1 MIEIERH
8 QLANGMQIIVHRDQ
22 SSPLA
27 AFNLLYKVGSRNEN
41 EHRTGFAHLF
51 EHLMF
56 GGSRNV
62 PDYDQVTQIIG
73 AENNAFTTNDMTDY
87 HLVVPS
93 ANIETVFWLE
103 SDRMNE
109 LTISDETLEV
119 QRAVVIEEFKQRCL
133 NQPYGD
139 LDHLSRQL
147 AFKVHPYR
155 WPTIGLDIKHIAEA
169 SLAEVRN
176 FYYNHYAPSNA
187 ILAVAGNVDPQE
199 IFALAEKWFGPIERR
214 PSIMPIHAEPPQTE
228 QRISEVER
236 DVPADTLSVMYHIG
250 GRMSR
255 DYYVC
260 DIATDL
266 LADGTSS
273 RLVQRLAK
281 RDHMTSDVNAFI
293 SGSVDPGLLTLTAT
307 LLPDVNI
314 ADVETAFSEEL
325 QRLIDGDI
333 SDYELRKVKNRNEA
347 TNIFGE
353 TSILAKAQNLAYY
366 EMLGNASMINH
377 ETTIFDSVT
386 RDEISQTLARIVV
399 PENQSILRYRAKQ

>member
-199 IFALAEKWFGPIERR
+199 IFTLAEKWFGSIERR
-214 PSIMPIHAEPPQTE
+214 PSIMPIHVEPPQTE

-314 ADVETAFSEEL
+314 ADVEIAFSEEL

-353 TSILAKAQNLAYY
+353 TSILVKAQNLAYY

>member
-199 IFALAEKWFGPIERR
+199 IFTLAEKWFGPIERR
-214 PSIMPIHAEPPQTE
+214 PSIMPIHVEPQQTE
-228 QRISEVER
+228 QRICEVER
-236 DVPADTLSVMYHIG
+236 DVPADTLSVMYHVG

-314 ADVETAFSEEL
+314 ADIETAFSEEL

-353 TSILAKAQNLAYY
+353 TSILVKAQNLAYY

>member
-27 AFNLLYKVGSRNEN
+27 AFNMLYKVGSRNEN

-139 LDHLSRQL
+139 LDHLSRRL

-199 IFALAEKWFGPIERR
+199 IFTLAEKWFGSIERR
-214 PSIMPIHAEPPQTE
+214 PSIMPIHVEPPQTE
-228 QRISEVER
+228 QRICEVER

-281 RDHMTSDVNAFI
+281 RGHMTSDVNAFI

-314 ADVETAFSEEL
+314 ADIETAFSEEL

-353 TSILAKAQNLAYY
+353 TSILVKAQNLAYY